1 MTMPSPR
8 TNKRI
13 LYFGMINT
21 SHYSK
26 LLGCKLY
33 VAAGALK
40 MLSVTRALRSVGIR
54 ASIITLP
61 VLGNKYTELFV
72 KYLASGK
79 DGAPILFLTVFRNKF
94 FRKIVGFF
102 SFAAVALFLVRR
114 YDKVIIYNHSLE
126 YILALLILFAR
137 RIPVYHDIED
147 LPFENDHSIN
157 GLINSV
163 GYWFANK
170 LSQKKILVSK
180 RLADILCLKDYH
192 VVNGVCNRIHDVSNQ
207 RWTSLSSSPE
217 SPLCV
222 HYGGTLIKDTGIDL
236 FCEAIELLIDSDT
249 FTLKRPIHFYI
260 TGTGHIHK
268 IEKIARRLSANS
280 FIKIFIYS
288 YLPYENYVNLLC
300 TCHIS
305 LALKKPNTQI
315 ANTTF
320 PSKVIEITSY
330 GLALVSTKVS
340 DVPLIFNHTNSF
352 LLPSFAAQTLANT
365 LVLCARSP
373 RKVQDVAQAGHN
385 FTAEHFSLSTV
396 GLSISKFA
404 K

>member
-26 LLGCKLY
+26 VVGCKLY

-79 DGAPILFLTVFRNKF
+79 DGVPILFLTVFRNKF

-163 GYWFANK
+163 GYWLQQ

-268 IEKIARRLSANS
+268 IEKIARRLS
-280 FIKIFIYS
+280 
-288 YLPYENYVNLLC
+288 
-300 TCHIS
+300 
-305 LALKKPNTQI
+305 
-315 ANTTF
+315 
-320 PSKVIEITSY
+320 
-330 GLALVSTKVS
+330 
-340 DVPLIFNHTNSF
+340 LIFSSKSTLIFF
-352 LLPSFAAQTLANT
+352 L
-365 LVLCARSP
+365 
-373 RKVQDVAQAGHN
+373 
-385 FTAEHFSLSTV
+385 
-396 GLSISKFA
+396 
-404 K
+404 